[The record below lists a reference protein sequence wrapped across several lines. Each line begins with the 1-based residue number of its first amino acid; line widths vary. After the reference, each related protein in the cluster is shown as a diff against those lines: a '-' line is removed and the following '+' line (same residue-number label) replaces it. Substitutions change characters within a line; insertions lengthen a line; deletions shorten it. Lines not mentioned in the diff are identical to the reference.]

1 MTQHTCDINNILI
14 QPYLSDTVVWFQ
26 TTAMKH
32 CCCDSVTKSCPNLCD
47 PMNCSMPL
55 QSPRVCSNP
64 CPSSQYYL
72 TISSSVIPLSFCC
85 QSSPASGSFPMS
97 QFLSSGVQSTGASPS
112 TSVLPMNIQGWF
124 PLDWLVWSP
133 RCPRDFQK
141 SSPAPQFNRVSSSEL
156 RLVYGPAL
164 TYIQDY
170 WKKANLWLQGPLL
183 AKWNLCFLI
192 CCLGLL

>member
-1 MTQHTCDINNILI
+1 MIQHTCDINNILI

-32 CCCDSVTKSCPNLCD
+32 WCCDSVTKSCPNLCD

-72 TISSSVIPLSFCC
+72 TISSSVIPFSFCC

-97 QFLSSGVQSTGASPS
+97 QIAIRWPKYWSFSFSISPS
-112 TSVLPMNIQGWF
+112 NEYSGLIYFRLTGLISSLSKGLSKVFSSTTIQQSQFFRAQTCLW
-124 PLDWLVWSP
+124 P
-133 RCPRDFQK
+133 
-141 SSPAPQFNRVSSSEL
+141 SSHIH
-156 RLVYGPAL
+156 
-164 TYIQDY
+164 T
-170 WKKANLWLQGPLL
+170 
-183 AKWNLCFLI
+183 
-192 CCLGLL
+192 GLLEKSKSLTTGTFVG